1 MKFLSTLLSTGV
13 FMLFAFIAPAQKTYT
28 ISAKVVS
35 IQAEPLPITAR
46 LLSPTD
52 SSMIQGSLFENGLV
66 SFSNITRPKVLLKL
80 SALSF
85 SDTLILVENN
95 SEPHIDLGTIV
106 MKEDNLILNEV
117 SVKGQA
123 PLVRHGKNGSLEI
136 SVSGTLLAASSSVI
150 EILERSPNLSVN
162 DGRITFLGRGEAIIF
177 LNGRPITL
185 EQLSA
190 IPVSQILKLEI
201 LSNPSSKYD
210 AEGKAVINIITK
222 TNAGDGVRGTVTQ
235 QFSHSRFGGN
245 ETNSLADLNYV
256 KNKLSL
262 AGNYGLLSGNN
273 REVLHTIRTRPAAA
287 DYLNSDLTTDWKRKY
302 DNYSNLGLGVQYNI
316 NPSNNLSLDYK
327 GNFDHLGGSQDSKNA
342 LLTQSDE
349 SLYNS
354 HIAKN
359 EKRKNHSLT
368 LNYNGSLDSLGS
380 SIFVGSQYTRYRTG
394 IDDMITEN
402 NLVNGDSLSQ
412 MLKNNVAHF
421 INISSTQT
429 DYTKFLKNGTKM
441 EAGLKFSYAGT
452 SSETRFFAGTP
463 EHGFEPDDDLSSN
476 FRYTELLPAA
486 YITYSGVSR
495 NGIDYTVGMRG
506 EWTKYRLNTSVGN
519 DQFIKASYFN
529 VFPNLLLSKT
539 ISNELKLRASYV
551 SKITRP
557 RYQALNPF
565 VIYQDPFTTI
575 EGNPNLI
582 PEKIHAFEIGVN
594 YKQFDLRAGYNYTI
608 DPLSAAAL
616 RGSKPNS
623 YVLKGIN
630 LEKDYTWTSSL
641 SYIFNLSWWNSTN
654 TATVNYSRSTDN
666 HYDFVFVKPRPQ
678 VYLYTSNTFNIRDLF
693 KIQVLA
699 WYLGDR
705 YYGLYYNKSRSTVTV
720 GIEKSFIKNALVV
733 RFTANDI
740 FHQTNASG
748 TYSVGQTD
756 IFFNRSF
763 STNYFRLGLT
773 FRFGKPGKTSYTNKS
788 TADSENSRARTN

>member
-1 MKFLSTLLSTGV
+1 
-13 FMLFAFIAPAQKTYT
+13 MLFAFIAPAQKTYT

-35 IQAEPLPITAR
+35 VKAEPVPITIR

-52 SSMIQGSLFENGLV
+52 SSMIQGALFENGLV
-66 SFSNITRPKVLLKL
+66 SFSNIIRPKVLLKL

-95 SEPHIDLGTIV
+95 PELHIDLGTIV
-106 MKEDNLILNEV
+106 MKEDNLMLNEV
-117 SVKGQA
+117 NIKVHA
-123 PLVRHGKNGSLEI
+123 PLVRHSRNGGLEI
-136 SVSGTLLAASSSVI
+136 SVSGTLLAASSSVL
-150 EILERSPNLSVN
+150 EILERSPNLSIS
-162 DGRITFLGRGEAIIF
+162 DGRIMFLGKGEAIIF

-222 TNAGDGVRGTVTQ
+222 TNTGTGLRGSVTQ
-235 QFSHSRFGGN
+235 QFSHANFGGN

-256 KNKLSL
+256 KSKFSL
-262 AGNYGLLSGNN
+262 AGNYGLLSGDN
-273 REVLHTIRTRPAAA
+273 REVLHTTRTRPAAA

-302 DNYSNLGLGVQYNI
+302 DDYSNLGLGVQYNI
-316 NPSNNLSLDYK
+316 NTSNNLSLDYK

-342 LLTQSDE
+342 LITHSNQSM
-349 SLYNS
+349 YNS
-354 HIAKN
+354 RIAKN
-359 EKRKNHSLT
+359 ERRKNHSFT
-368 LNYNGSLDSLGS
+368 LNYNSSLDSLGS
-380 SIFVGSQYTRYRTG
+380 SIFIGSQYTRFRTS
-394 IDDMITEN
+394 INDLITEN
-402 NLVNGDSLSQ
+402 NLVNGDSLSRL
-412 MLKNNVAHF
+412 LKNNVAHY
-421 INISSTQT
+421 ISISSTQA
-429 DYTKFLKNGTKM
+429 DYTKMLKAGTKL

-452 SSETRFFAGTP
+452 SSGTNFLVATP

-486 YITYSGVSR
+486 YMTFGGVSR

-506 EWTKYRLNTSVGN
+506 EWTQYRLNTTAGN
-519 DQFIKASYFN
+519 DQFIKSSYFN
-529 VFPNLLLSKT
+529 VFPNLLFSKT
-539 ISNELKLRASYV
+539 ISTELKLRASYV

-557 RYQALNPF
+557 RYQALNPW

-594 YKQFDLRAGYNYTI
+594 YRQFDLRAGYNYTL

-616 RGSKPNS
+616 RGNKPNS

-630 LEKDYTWTSSL
+630 LKKDYTWTSSL

-654 TATVNYSRSTDN
+654 TATVNYSRSTDSQ
-666 HYDFVFVKPRPQ
+666 YDFAFVKPRPQ
-678 VYLYTSNTFNIRDLF
+678 VYLYTSNTFNVKDLF
-693 KIQVLA
+693 KIQLLA

-756 IFFNRSF
+756 IFFDRSF
-763 STNYFRLGLT
+763 STNYFRLGIT
-773 FRFGKPGKTSYTNKS
+773 FRFGKPGKASYANKS